1 MASATA
7 DFGIDVFAKYKPIA
21 LDPAN
26 PKLSEQQK
34 ADLLSN
40 ISLLRD
46 TIVYFTSSGAA
57 RGVSGHTGGPYDTIP
72 EVCILEAFFLH
83 SSDKFIP
90 IVYDEA
96 GHRVATQYL
105 LSALHKHIPFEHLL
119 HYREANSKLPGHP
132 ELGLTPGIQFSSGR
146 LGHLWSFVNGVVIA
160 NPEKTVFMLGS
171 DGSQQEGDD
180 AEAARLAVAQNLNVK
195 LLIDDNDVT
204 IAGHPSE
211 YMKGYSLGKTLEGHG
226 LKVFVTEGE
235 DVDKLYASICT
246 AVTHQGPA
254 AVISKRKMAPGI
266 KGLEGTTHAHDVIPV
281 KIATQYLEE
290 RGYDLA
296 VQKLKAITPN
306 SLAYLYTGST
316 TDKFANRVVFGE
328 AVVSVLKDLSPEEA
342 KKRVRVIDSD
352 LEGSTGLSVIHKNRP
367 EVFLSSGIMERG
379 NFSAAAGFGTAK
391 DRQGVF
397 STFSAFL
404 EMIVSEITMA
414 RLNLANVLCHFSH
427 SGVDEMADNT
437 CHFGLNTFFA
447 DNGLIDGDTTRLYF
461 PADANQMRA
470 VVAKVFWDQGIRL
483 VMSTRAKV
491 PLILKEG
498 SQDPYYGE
506 GYEFQ
511 PAKDE
516 FIRTGTA
523 GYVVCYGEMVYRAID
538 AVDRLRSEGLDVGL
552 VNKSTLN
559 VVDEEAMRKFG
570 STGFVLVVESL
581 NQKTGLGSKLGTWL
595 LERQLTPKYKYIGT
609 TKEGCGGLGEQIF
622 HQGLDPQ
629 SVIKAI
635 RSLQ

>member
-7 DFGIDVFAKYKPIA
+7 DFGIDVFARYKPVS

-26 PKLSEQQK
+26 SKLSEQQK
-34 ADLLSN
+34 SDLLSN

-72 EVCILEAFFLH
+72 EVCILEAFFQH
-83 SSDKFIP
+83 SDKYLP
-90 IVYDEA
+90 IVYDES

-105 LSALHKHIPFEHLL
+105 LSALHKHLPFEHLL

-132 ELGLTPGIQFSSGR
+132 ELGLTPGIAFSSGR
-146 LGHLWSFVNGVVIA
+146 LGHLWSFVNGVCLA
-160 NPEKTVFMLGS
+160 NPEKTVFLLGS

-180 AEAARLAVAQNLNVK
+180 AEAARLAVAQNLNIKV
-195 LLIDDNDVT
+195 LIDDNDVT

-211 YMKGYSLGKTLEGHG
+211 YLKGYSLKSTLQGHG
-226 LKVFVTEGE
+226 MKVFEVPGE
-235 DVDKLYASICT
+235 DIDQLYAGVCS
-246 AVTHQGPA
+246 AVTHDGPA
-254 AVISKRKMAPGI
+254 AVVVKRVMAPGI
-266 KGLEGTTHAHDVIPV
+266 KGLEGSTHAHDVIPV
-281 KIATQYLEE
+281 KIASEYLKE
-290 RGYDLA
+290 RGYDKA
-296 VQKLKAITPN
+296 VEKLQAITPN

-316 TDKFANRVVFGE
+316 QEKFANRVIFGE
-328 AVVSVLKDLSPEEA
+328 AVVSVLEALSKEEA
-342 KKRVRVIDSD
+342 KRRVLVIDSD
-352 LEGSTGLSVIHKNRP
+352 LEGSTGLSAIHKKRP

-379 NFSAAAGFGTAK
+379 NFSAAAGFGSTK
-391 DRQGVF
+391 DKVGIF
-397 STFSAFL
+397 STFSAFC
-404 EMIVSEITMA
+404 EMIISELTMA
-414 RLNLANVLCHFSH
+414 RLNLANVICHFSH

-437 CHFGLNTFFA
+437 CHFGINTFFA

-470 VVAKVFWDQGIRL
+470 TVAKVFWDQGIRL
-483 VMSTRAKV
+483 IMSTRAKV
-491 PLILKEG
+491 PLILKEK
-498 SQDPYYGE
+498 SEEPYYGE
-506 GYEFQ
+506 GYTFV
-511 PAKDE
+511 PSKDE

-523 GYVVCYGEMVYRAID
+523 GYVVTYGEMVYRALD
-538 AVDRLRSEGLDVGL
+538 AVDRLRREGVDVGL
-552 VNKSTLN
+552 INKSTLN
-559 VVDEEAMRKFG
+559 VVDEDALRKYG
-570 STGFVLVVESL
+570 STPFVLVVESL
-581 NQKTGLGSKLGTWL
+581 NQKTGLGSKMGTWL
-595 LERQLTPKYKYIGT
+595 LERQLIPKYKYIGT